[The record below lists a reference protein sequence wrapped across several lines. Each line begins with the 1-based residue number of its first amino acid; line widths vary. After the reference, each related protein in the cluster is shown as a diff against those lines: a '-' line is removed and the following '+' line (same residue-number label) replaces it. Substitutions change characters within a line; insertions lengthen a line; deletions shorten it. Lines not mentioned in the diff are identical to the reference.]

1 MDKRGQRGRI
11 LLQQARARAVA
22 QGAHASRKWELDE
35 GDEIRATP
43 ERSAERAR
51 PYDHYLHRRGDDS
64 PDTPN
69 RKDANRRQKPRQRR
83 RTGASVTRRRDV
95 DVGSLSADVAR
106 DLTPSIG
113 KRSGGPKPQPRPPPF
128 GRVGE
133 GPLAGPLT
141 ASRAPPYERNHGSV
155 ESRSDPPVGEGL
167 PRE

>member
-1 MDKRGQRGRI
+1 M
-11 LLQQARARAVA
+11 A

-113 KRSGGPKPQPRPPPF
+113 KRSGAEAAAQSPPF
-128 GRVGE
+128 GRGGE

-141 ASRAPPYERNHGSV
+141 ASVAPPHERHHGSV

-167 PRE
+167 PPE